1 MVMLTEAKAHAVE
14 CIWEKLMRDM
24 ENFCAGSKSS
34 EIESKPAA
42 IALLTLHYQA
52 QWKHNPQPRH
62 HEIKGAKD
70 DYHFLH
76 RGRTILEIDIEKKIS
91 ATYRSF
97 KFLLNSG
104 LLVPESY
111 WGSKSDK
118 HVAITHEGIRCHLCA
133 RYRLFGIRPD
143 YDNDLEF
150 FTNSIEVADTSNET
164 LDIES
169 RVAF

>member
-1 MVMLTEAKAHAVE
+1 MT
-14 CIWEKLMRDM
+14 DM
-24 ENFCAGSKSS
+24 ENFCAGSKAS

-42 IALLTLHYQA
+42 LALLTLHYQA
-52 QWKHNPQPRH
+52 QWNHNPQPRH
-62 HEIKGAKD
+62 HALNGSKS

-76 RGRTILEIDIEKKIS
+76 RGRTILEIEVEKKIS

-104 LLVPESY
+104 LLMPESY
-111 WGSKSDK
+111 WGTSSDK
-118 HVAITHEGIRCHLCA
+118 HVAITHEGIHCHLCA

-143 YDNDLEF
+143 YDNDIEYF
-150 FTNSIEVADTSNET
+150 INSNRAAKISAET
-164 LDIES
+164 LDIGS